1 MKYVASISYG
11 KDSLAMLHVITEV
24 LKQPLDRIITAEVWA
39 TDDIQADLPPMVEFK
54 DAADEIIE
62 KRWGIKVERFC
73 ALEEDGRKRTYE
85 KCFYKRHTKSNKD
98 YKIGNIYGF
107 PYLRGAWCNGLLK
120 MDAVKRA
127 NSTKGEKDVSYIGIA
142 ADESVR
148 VERHRKRD
156 GVVLPLVEAGWT
168 EQMCFDWCK
177 ENKLLSPL
185 YATANRGGCWFCHN
199 QGNEQLRLLRK
210 NYPELWTLLLKW
222 DDDAPW
228 YAKFKPGRTV
238 HDYEK
243 RFQLEDEGYFDFGCA
258 FKWDCLK
265 ATQMNLHQFI
275 KGV

>member
-1 MKYVASISYG
+1 VQYVASISYG
-11 KDSLAMLHVITEV
+11 KDSLAMLHVITDV

-73 ALEEDGRKRTYE
+73 ALEADGSKRTYE
-85 KCFYKRHTKSNKD
+85 KCFYKRHTKSHKD

-107 PYLRGAWCNGLLK
+107 PYLKGAWCNGLLK
-120 MDAVKRA
+120 MDAVERA
-127 NSTKGEKDVSYIGIA
+127 NSTKCEKDVSYIGIA

-185 YATANRGGCWFCHN
+185 YATANRGGVGSVITKAMNNYDYCGRHTRNCGRCFSN
-199 QGNEQLRLLRK
+199 GMMMRLGTP
-210 NYPELWTLLLKW
+210 NSNP
-222 DDDAPW
+222 
-228 YAKFKPGRTV
+228 
-238 HDYEK
+238 EK
-243 RFQLEDEGYFDFGCA
+243 RCMITKNAFG
-258 FKWDCLK
+258 LR
-265 ATQMNLHQFI
+265 T
-275 KGV
+275 KGISTSDVRSNGIA